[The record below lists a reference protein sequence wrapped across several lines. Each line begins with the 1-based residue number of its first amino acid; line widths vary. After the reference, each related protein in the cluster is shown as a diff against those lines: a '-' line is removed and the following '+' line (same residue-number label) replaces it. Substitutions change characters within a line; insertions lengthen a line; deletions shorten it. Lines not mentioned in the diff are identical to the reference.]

1 MSEKLYVITFHTED
15 FRGSYSKRTIIKRAT
30 SIVELI
36 DELKKSWCKDNLNL
50 RIVVDLIFS
59 EECK

>member
-36 DELKKSWCKDNLNL
+36 NELEKSWRKDNPNL
-50 RIVVDLIFS
+50 RIVVDFIFS
-59 EECK
+59 EEIK

>member
-30 SIVELI
+30 SIVVLI
-36 DELKKSWCKDNLNL
+36 DELKKSWCKDNPNL

-59 EECK
+59 EEYK

>member
-1 MSEKLYVITFHTED
+1 MKKIYVITFHTED
-15 FRGSYSKRTIIKRAT
+15 FRGSYSKRTTMKRAT

-36 DELKKSWCKDNLNL
+36 DELEKSWCKDNLNL
-50 RIVVDLIFS
+50 RIVVDFIFS